1 MGFFQ
6 TMSGY
11 FKQFTGEVVGSQVL
25 HDEGKKEAVKSG
37 EAHPVIADPPESD
50 AAGQFHR
57 TRAGADNDGVASAK
71 PRVITGSDDATV
83 HKLPPGETSTDSEWS
98 VGFDDRAPRA
108 DQSVARPEPGK
119 EADHGRRS

>member
-11 FKQFTGEVVGSQVL
+11 FKQFTGEVVGSQAL
-25 HDEGKKEAVKSG
+25 HDQGKKEAADG
-37 EAHPVIADPPESD
+37 ETHPVIADPPESD
-50 AAGQFHR
+50 AAGQFRR
-57 TRAGADNDGVASAK
+57 TNAGADNDGVASAK

-83 HKLPPGETSTDSEWS
+83 HKLPPGETSADAEWS

-108 DQSVARPEPGK
+108 DQSVAHPEPGK